1 MEPCR
6 ELEPLRPERPS
17 ALNLLR
23 AGLLGPAWL
32 SAFAV
37 TLMLAACG
45 GSDSPT
51 EKSGGDSVSNDGAAA
66 VVTPASAASDAAA
79 AANTPAS
86 DTSPEPVAPA
96 TGSSSTAGA
105 DTGSN
110 SSGTNSG
117 TSGSGANGDGSTGAA
132 TDGGTSTGNGSG
144 NGGNA
149 DNGSS
154 GSTTPAFQVGTTTTD
169 SDLPPEPS
177 LPTAAQ
183 ICATL
188 TANLATLPSGLLP
201 DSADAANTAPDTTR
215 IQTALTSC
223 ANASSTGLAT
233 NKAVRLASGPNGA
246 NAFLS
251 GPLTLPSGVTL
262 WIDRRVT
269 LFASR
274 DPRQFDKTKGTPT
287 CGTITASDNGC
298 TALITASKTSYSAV
312 MGDGTID
319 GRGGSPLV
327 SSVPGDTALLPRPDG
342 TAMSWWDIGWKAN
355 VVLNASQ
362 NNPRLIQINNGRN
375 FTLYRITL
383 QNAPKFHVVPSGVDG
398 FVAWGVKIYTPTAP
412 YEAMT
417 NYLGV
422 PYSTLNAKNTD
433 GIDPASS
440 GPITSNPGNPGRL
453 AGDASNIL
461 IAYTSIRTG
470 DDNVA
475 IKGGTAPVNGRTY
488 NVTIAHSHFYEGHG
502 MSIGSES
509 AGADNGAVNSDI
521 AAINGVYPSIS
532 NVNVY
537 DLSINGA
544 DNGLR
549 IKSDWSRSGLVS
561 NVRYS
566 NACIRSPQALV
577 FSPYYSPTT
586 NAGLYPNFRDITLD
600 GVRIVN
606 ASGYTLQGFN
616 STSALLSGSGW
627 KAGASGLPNPP
638 VVNPLLITL
647 NNVVAD
653 AAPNAFTAADAQI
666 SVGAGGT
673 TLPLQNLG
681 NGVSVT
687 QTTAGPANPPVDCS
701 LAFAPFPGR

>member
-6 ELEPLRPERPS
+6 ELEPLSREHALATPERNAEPS
-17 ALNLLR
+17 S
-23 AGLLGPAWL
+23 PAWL
-32 SAFAV
+32 GALAL

-45 GSDSPT
+45 GSGSSTGTGSGSVNNEGATVATPSTAASDANAASATASSDTPASSDAPASDSSATPVAPASDT
-51 EKSGGDSVSNDGAAA
+51 PATP
-66 VVTPASAASDAAA
+66 VTPASDS
-79 AANTPAS
+79 
-86 DTSPEPVAPA
+86 
-96 TGSSSTAGA
+96 SSST
-105 DTGSN
+105 D
-110 SSGTNSG
+110 
-117 TSGSGANGDGSTGAA
+117 TSG
-132 TDGGTSTGNGSG
+132 GGTAGGGSDGN
-144 NGGNA
+144 NTN
-149 DNGSS
+149 
-154 GSTTPAFQVGTTTTD
+154 PAAPGFQVGTTTSD
-169 SDLPPEPS
+169 SNLPPEPT
-177 LPTAAQ
+177 LPAASQ

-188 TANLATLPSGLLP
+188 SANLTAQPNGLLP
-201 DSADAANTAPDTTR
+201 DSADAADTAPDTSR
-215 IQTALTSC
+215 IQAALTNC

-233 NKAVRLASGPNGA
+233 NKAVRLVSGPNGT

-251 GPLTLPSGVTL
+251 GPLSLPSGVTL
-262 WIDRRVT
+262 WIDRRIT

-274 DPRQFDKTKGTPT
+274 DPRQFDKTKGTAS
-287 CGTITASDNGC
+287 CGLITSSDNGC
-298 TALITASKTSYSAV
+298 TALITAAKTSNSAV
-312 MGDGTID
+312 VGDGTID

-327 SSVPGDTALLPRPDG
+327 SSIPGDPALLKRPDG

-355 VVLNASQ
+355 VVMNASQ

-375 FTLYRITL
+375 FTLYRVTL
-383 QNAPKFHVVPSGVDG
+383 QNAPKFHVVPSGIDG

-440 GPITSNPGNPGRL
+440 GPITSNPGNPGKL
-453 AGDASNIL
+453 SGDASNIL

-470 DDNVA
+470 DDNMA
-475 IKGGTAPVNGRTY
+475 IKGGTAAVNGRTY

-509 AGADNGAVNSDI
+509 AGTDNGAVNADVT
-521 AAINGVYPSIS
+521 AVDGVYPSVS

-561 NVRYS
+561 NIRYS
-566 NACIRSPQALV
+566 NVCIRSPQALV

-586 NAGLYPNFRDITLD
+586 NGGLYPNFRDITLD

-616 STSALLSGSGW
+616 SASPILAGQGW
-627 KAGASGLPNPP
+627 NAGANGLPNPP
-638 VVNPLLITL
+638 VVNPLGIML

-653 AAPNAFTAADAQI
+653 VAPSSFAAADANI
-666 SVGAGGT
+666 ALGLGGT

-681 NGVSVT
+681 GSVNTT
-687 QTTAGPANPPVDCS
+687 QTASGAANSPVDCS
-701 LAFAPFPGR
+701 LAFAPFPGQ